1 MDIEQMEYI
10 LEVLKNGNISN
21 TAKRFYMSQPLLS
34 QKIQAI
40 ERELNTKIFNRHTT
54 PISLT
59 FAGNR
64 VVESMKKI
72 LDVRDNLL
80 LEIGEINGETRG
92 CMKIAIAPHR
102 AASLLPKV
110 LPAYLAAWP
119 LVEVEIIEDTKGT
132 LSEAVI
138 NEQADLAFIRT
149 ENKNDALEYV
159 YLDENHIILFG
170 GLETK
175 LAKRIPL
182 GSTISLRE
190 AKNEKFV
197 SVYEGYGF
205 RKSQDKLFENFHI
218 NPKIILETHSIE
230 LACRLAISCN
240 FVSLYPGT
248 LLDETTMPKEKSFF
262 CYIER
267 GARKDNFYICHR
279 KDAFIPKYMRAFIK
293 MAQNIYGNCENF

>member
-1 MDIEQMEYI
+1 MDVEQMEYI

-21 TAKRFYMSQPLLS
+21 TAKKLYMSQPLLS
-34 QKIQAI
+34 QKIQAV
-40 ERELNTKIFNRHTT
+40 ERELNTRIFNRHTS

-59 FAGNR
+59 FAGKII
-64 VVESMKKI
+64 VDSIKKI

-80 LEIGEINGETRG
+80 LEIDEINGETRG

-110 LPAYLAAWP
+110 LPVYLAAWP

-138 NEQADLAFIRT
+138 NEQADLAFVRT

-159 YLDENHIILFG
+159 YLNKDNIILFG
-170 GLETK
+170 GLETD
-175 LAKRIPL
+175 LAKRIPQ
-182 GSTISLRE
+182 GSTISLQE

-205 RKSQDKLFENFHI
+205 RKTQEELFKNFNI

-248 LLDETTMPKEKSFF
+248 LHDETTVIKEKSFF

-267 GARKDNFYICHR
+267 RERAHNFYLCHR
-279 KDAFIPKYMRAFIK
+279 KDAYIPKFMRDFIK
-293 MAQNIYGNCENF
+293 MAQIIYDG

>member
-1 MDIEQMEYI
+1 MDVEQMEYI

-21 TAKRFYMSQPLLS
+21 TAKKLYMSQPLLS
-34 QKIQAI
+34 QKIQAV
-40 ERELNTKIFNRHTT
+40 ERELNTRIFNRHTS

-59 FAGNR
+59 FAGKII
-64 VVESMKKI
+64 VDSIKKI

-80 LEIGEINGETRG
+80 LEIDEINGETRG

-102 AASLLPKV
+102 AASLLPKI

-138 NEQADLAFIRT
+138 NEQADLAFVRT

-159 YLDENHIILFG
+159 YLNKDNIILFG
-170 GLETK
+170 GLETD
-175 LAKRIPL
+175 LAKRIPK
-182 GSTISLRE
+182 GSTISLQE

-205 RKSQDKLFENFHI
+205 RKTQEELFKNFNI

-230 LACRLAISCN
+230 LACRLAVSCN

-248 LLDETTMPKEKSFF
+248 LLDETTVIKEKSFF

-267 GARKDNFYICHR
+267 RKRAHNFYLCHR
-279 KDAFIPKYMRAFIK
+279 KDAYIPNFMRDFIK
-293 MAQNIYGNCENF
+293 MAQIIYDG